1 MRFDELVLRIQDD
14 ELRLRFHPKLTVL
27 SGLGLLERQSLAD
40 SILAALS
47 AGEQTSALRYTDGS
61 GRAVTLVC
69 EGGRATARHDD
80 DGSTA
85 PTPVGSIAPSPSA
98 LRSLL
103 LVRASDVGSLET
115 VPREDEPPELTEAR
129 ATLRE
134 LTSELDDALR
144 VQQAQADLRGR
155 LNELDELIAVARDG
169 QARREYAQVLAQ
181 LERIRAEA
189 AAVQSTA
196 AGIETDRKLM
206 AAAPEAEDLAQR
218 WRAASERLDELEA
231 ELGPVERLDAS
242 DLGAAATIPDHP
254 TAGLAE
260 ALAEVHA
267 ARADRDALDH
277 RLQDLAAATLP
288 APTDPLVADLGVL
301 DQDELWGAAERLT
314 AAHDEIERLQVAHGG
329 LGVDEAGPGP
339 AVLERIESAHTGVED
354 AERAAEAKRIP
365 GVAASGL
372 GVALALA
379 GALSSVV
386 LVAIGLILAIA
397 AGIVMLV
404 IPKRKVAEAA
414 ADEREALAEADA
426 TSYLGFHIR
435 RVDASVDPQSR
446 DRVAMAMIDQRKA
459 TTAWEALVAPG
470 IDVRRASALE
480 QEVRSYREALR
491 SLGGAADEIEQL
503 RHELAERAEPAL
515 AVAMGT
521 VRELCGPYGVDD
533 GDLTQLTQ
541 LETRIAE
548 RVELG
553 RIARLQV
560 RLEEA
565 EEDEEKAAGRLDD
578 LLLQAGFGDGD
589 LEARTSSL
597 EWAVSQAAERE
608 RSRAA
613 ARPLDE
619 LEAEQRRLEA
629 AARSLRQP
637 EWETVTAADAET
649 PDLAA
654 LEAERASL
662 AGEATEVLS
671 ELDVE
676 RLADR
681 QAAIERRVAALEARH
696 GGAEG
701 SSDPGAVADIHQ
713 RLLDRLSIAATAG
726 PHDDPVPMVLD
737 EALHR
742 VPADRK
748 WDSLD
753 LLLRQSQDHQLV
765 YLSDDA
771 FVAAWARQQ
780 AADGRVILLEPD
792 PS

>member
-1 MRFDELVLRIQDD
+1 MRFDELVLRTQDD
-14 ELRLRFHPKLTVL
+14 ELRLRFHPELTVL
-27 SGLGLLERQSLAD
+27 SGLGVLERQSLAD

-47 AGEQTSALRYTDGS
+47 AGEQTSALRYTDGT

-69 EGGRATARHDD
+69 ADGRANARHDD
-80 DGSTA
+80 DGSA
-85 PTPVGSIAPSPSA
+85 AATPIGSIAPSPSS

-103 LVRASDVGSLET
+103 LVRASDLGTLDAG
-115 VPREDEPPELTEAR
+115 PREDEPPELTEAR

-134 LTSELDDALR
+134 LTNELDDALR
-144 VQQAQADLRGR
+144 LQQAQTDLRSR
-155 LNELDELIAVARDG
+155 LNDLDEQIAIARDG

-181 LERIRAEA
+181 LERVRAEA

-196 AGIETDRKLM
+196 AGIETDRKLLS
-206 AAAPEAEDLAQR
+206 AAPAVHELAQR
-218 WRAASERLDELEA
+218 WRAAAARLEDLEADLGPIERLA
-231 ELGPVERLDAS
+231 PS
-242 DLGAAATIPDHP
+242 DLAEAVTIPDEAP
-254 TAGLAE
+254 PELSD
-260 ALAEVHA
+260 ALAAVQV
-267 ARADRDALDH
+267 ARADRDALDV

-288 APTDPLVADLGVL
+288 APSDPLVADLGVL

-314 AAHDEIERLQVAHGG
+314 LALDEIERLQVAHGG
-329 LGVDEAGPGP
+329 LGVDDAGPGS
-339 AVLERIESAHTGVED
+339 AVLDRIESAHSAVED
-354 AERAAEAKRIP
+354 AERAAEAKRVP

-379 GALSSVV
+379 GALWSAV
-386 LVAIGLILAIA
+386 LIAIGLILAVA
-397 AGIVMLV
+397 AGIAMLV

-414 ADEREALAEADA
+414 AREREALAQADA

-446 DRVAMAMIDQRKA
+446 DRVAMALIDQRKA
-459 TTAWEALVAPG
+459 NAAWEELVGAG
-470 IDVRRASALE
+470 VDVRRASALE

-503 RHELAERAEPAL
+503 RHELAEQAEPAL
-515 AVAMGT
+515 ATAMGA
-521 VRELCGPYGVDD
+521 VRELCDPYGVHG
-533 GDLTQLTQ
+533 GDLAHHSTIDEQV
-541 LETRIAE
+541 AA
-548 RVELG
+548 RVEVG

-560 RLEEA
+560 QLEEA
-565 EEDEEKAAGRLDD
+565 EEDEHKYAGRLDD
-578 LLLQAGFGDGD
+578 LLLQAGFGDGE
-589 LEARTSSL
+589 LEARAGSL

-608 RSRAA
+608 RSRAE
-613 ARPLDE
+613 ARPLAE

-637 EWETVTAADAET
+637 EWDTVTAADAEA

-654 LEAERASL
+654 LEAERDSL
-662 AGEATEVLS
+662 AGDATEVLS

-696 GGAEG
+696 GSGDGAA
-701 SSDPGAVADIHQ
+701 DPAALADLHQ
-713 RLLDRLSIAATAG
+713 HLLDKLTAAATAG

-753 LLLRQSQDHQLV
+753 LLLRQSQDHQLI

-780 AADGRVILLEPD
+780 AADGRVVLLEA
-792 PS
+792 